1 MKSMT
6 AHRHPLFHRI
16 ALAVQRRSL
25 ILPRT
30 GLLVAVSGGPDS
42 VCLLTVLNELRTSR
56 RVPELTLHIAHVNYG
71 LRGAESDQDEEFV
84 RELGLQ
90 FGLPVHCERVRLRHG
105 TGISLQSE
113 ARAARYTFFEQ
124 LCGRH
129 GLAAVAT
136 GHTADDQAETLLLWL
151 LRGSGLQGL
160 AGIPMMR
167 EGRVIRPLLHERRAT
182 LLDYLA
188 ARGLTYRTDSSNM
201 KSLYQR
207 NRIRHELLPQ
217 LHGYN
222 PRVVETLARTS
233 EILAEDAALLDEI
246 ERDRWSRVA
255 VQSVVGRV
263 VLDCEQL
270 AAFPLSLQRR
280 LIRRAWATLHGTS
293 TGLTWRHVTTV
304 LQKILAGKTDSRLHL
319 PGGVHVSRKGGQ
331 MIVED
336 SRSRACQEVIPWSA
350 GMVLPVPGEVV
361 LGDGRR
367 MCAEL
372 VAREAVSIPRRQTD
386 PWRFE
391 IDAAQ
396 AETLIVRSWRPGD
409 WFCPTGMGGRR
420 KKLQDFFVDQK
431 VQRES
436 RHCVPLVVAPAGIV
450 WVVGYRGDE
459 RFQLRSE
466 SLSRVVLSVVGSG
479 GGSSR
484 MGPPPAV
491 KERVS

>member
-1 MKSMT
+1 MKNMSVQ
-6 AHRHPLFHRI
+6 RHPLFHRI
-16 ALAVQRRSL
+16 ALAVQRQSL

-42 VCLLTVLNELRTSR
+42 VCLLAVLDELRTSGW
-56 RVPELTLHIAHVNYG
+56 VPELTLHIAHVNYG
-71 LRGAESDQDEEFV
+71 LRSTESDQDEEFV
-84 RELGLQ
+84 RELGHQL
-90 FGLPVHCERVRLRHG
+90 GLPVHCERVRLQHG
-105 TGISLQSE
+105 TATSLQAE
-113 ARAARYTFFEQ
+113 ARAARYAIFEQ
-124 LCGRH
+124 LCRRH

-151 LRGSGLQGL
+151 LRGSGLKGL
-160 AGIPMMR
+160 AGIPMTR
-167 EGRVIRPLLHERRAT
+167 EGWVIRPLLHERRAD

-188 ARGLTYRTDSSNM
+188 ARGLGYRTDSSNM

-207 NRIRHELLPQ
+207 NRIRRELLPQ

-222 PRVVETLARTS
+222 PRIVETLARTS

-255 VQSVVGRV
+255 LQNGGGRV
-263 VLDCEQL
+263 VLDCQQL

-280 LIRRAWATLHGTS
+280 LIRRAWTTLHGTS
-293 TGLTWRHVTTV
+293 TGLTLRHVTTV
-304 LQKILAGKTDSRLHL
+304 LQKILAGTTDSRLDL
-319 PGGVHVSRKGGQ
+319 PGGVCVFRKAGQ

-336 SRSRACQEVIPWSA
+336 SRLRACQKAIAWSE
-350 GMVLPVPGEVV
+350 GIVLPVPGEVV
-361 LGDGRR
+361 LGKDRS
-367 MCAEL
+367 MCADL
-372 VAREAVSIPRRQTD
+372 VGSEGGLNPGHQTD
-386 PWRFE
+386 PWRIE

-396 AETLIVRSWRPGD
+396 AEALVVRSWRPGD

-431 VQRES
+431 VPRES
-436 RHCVPLVVAPAGIV
+436 RHRVPLVVAPAGIV

-466 SLSRVVLSVVGSG
+466 SVSKVVLSVVGSG

-484 MGPPPAV
+484 TGPPPAV
-491 KERVS
+491 KEGAS